1 MRNLVGMAM
10 LLALSAGAAA
20 AVDPGAAM
28 IPRLEYEP
36 LKPGTYQLQRIQTAP
51 DAVLLDINGKVAHLK
66 DATHGKVTLLTFF
79 YTYCVDPLG
88 CPYAHAALTQLR
100 QKLLSD
106 RRLAANTRFVSVS
119 FDPSNDTP
127 QAIANY
133 GAEFGGDKRFE
144 WRFFTARSVAELLP
158 LLDEFGQ
165 DVSVQTDARGHPT
178 RTLHHM
184 LKLFL
189 IDRTGVVR
197 EIYTL
202 AYLQPR
208 VIFNDIQT
216 LMTERP
222 AGSPRSNL
230 HASLKRR

>member
-1 MRNLVGMAM
+1 MRNVIAMAM
-10 LLALSAGAAA
+10 LLALNAAAPA
-20 AVDPGAAM
+20 AVDPGAAI

-36 LKPGTYQLQRIQTAP
+36 LKPGSYQLQRIQTAP
-51 DAVLLDINGKVAHLK
+51 DALLLDVDGGVAHLK
-66 DATHGKVTLLTFF
+66 DAIHGKVTLLTFF

-88 CPYAHAALTQLR
+88 CPYAYAALTQLR
-100 QKLLSD
+100 EDLLSD

-127 QAIANY
+127 QAIASY
-133 GAEFGGDKRFE
+133 GAEFGGDERFE

-158 LLDEFGQ
+158 LLDDLGQ
-165 DVSVQTDARGHPT
+165 DVSVQTDARGHAT

-189 IDRTGVVR
+189 IDRAGVVR

-216 LMTERP
+216 LLTEHHP
-222 AGSPRSNL
+222 ASSRSNL
-230 HASLKRR
+230 HASLKGR